1 LIFDRTIHMLTI
13 FLSIKMKAAF
23 LYAPERIEIDDTPVP
38 QVDRDQVLI
47 EPIHAGICGSDVS
60 LFSGHRTPA
69 AYPLLLGHESVGH
82 VRAVG
87 DHVTNFR
94 IGQRVIVE
102 PNYPCGACSY
112 CRSGRG
118 NICPNKK
125 SLGVTI
131 PGCFA
136 EQFVAHA
143 EFVWPIPETI
153 SDEDA
158 VTIEPLAV
166 SLHALWQ
173 SGAQIGDTAAVIG
186 CGATGLLL
194 IQAAVSQGMRV
205 FAHDKAESKL
215 EMAKQ
220 LGAQVDQTADNPSL
234 WRDEGVTTVFECA
247 GAASTVE
254 LALSAVPRGGQVV
267 LLGLSTAQASFVPLK
282 LVREEIRVSGSII
295 YDHPADFAR
304 TIALVERKVLS
315 PGKIITHTFR
325 FDQINQALQL
335 ASTGKVGKVLLAM
348 QA

>member
-1 LIFDRTIHMLTI
+1 
-13 FLSIKMKAAF
+13 MKAAF
-23 LYAPERIEIDDTPVP
+23 LLAPKRIEIQDTPVP
-38 QVDRDQVLI
+38 QVNRDQVLI
-47 EPIHAGICGSDVS
+47 EPIHMGICGSDVS

-82 VRAVG
+82 VRAIG
-87 DHVTNFR
+87 NDVTQFS

-102 PNYPCGACSY
+102 PNVPCGKCSY

-136 EQFVAHA
+136 EQFVAPA
-143 EFVWPIPETI
+143 EFVWLLPETI

-173 SGAQIGDTAAVIG
+173 SGAQIGDTIAVLG

-205 FAHDKAESKL
+205 FAHDKLESKL
-215 EMAKQ
+215 NMARQ
-220 LGAQVDQTADNPSL
+220 LGAQIDQDADIPSL
-234 WRDEGVTTVFECA
+234 WKDEGVTTVFECA

-254 LALSAVPRGGQVV
+254 LALSAVPRGGQVI
-267 LLGLSTAQASFVPLK
+267 LLGLSTSPASFVPLK

-304 TIALVERKVLS
+304 TIALVEKKVLS
-315 PGKIITHTFR
+315 PGSIVTNTFQ
-325 FDQINQALQL
+325 FSDISQALQL
-335 ASTGKVGKVLLAM
+335 ASTGAVGKVLLAM
-348 QA
+348 ES